1 MSDKTNISIAELL
14 ERAIIDGLVEVKEN
28 ELTRYAEELV
38 EK

>member
-28 ELTRYAEELV
+28 ER
-38 EK
+38 KNQDNI